1 MENLR
6 ILVVNSCTGEKIC
19 QAENP
24 LTLEDFQDFN
34 RLQVR
39 SAELDSCT
47 IAAGKMYSGIQHL
60 RAMEGVEILRQSLGN
75 SAVDVAI
82 LSAAYGLIPEN
93 QPIVPYEV
101 TFNHMKAEQLDNWSR
116 FLEIKQKFEQTIEGY
131 DLVFILLG
139 KNYLRALQLPVQ
151 TQPEQTFIFL
161 ASAEST
167 KYIKDLAAKTFIF
180 PLSNTEAKRYRY
192 GSVGLKGFLFKRF
205 AEEIS
210 AKTEILKAVY
220 QEPKIFKKIINYQNM
235 EL

>member
-1 MENLR
+1 
-6 ILVVNSCTGEKIC
+6 
-19 QAENP
+19 
-24 LTLEDFQDFN
+24 
-34 RLQVR
+34 
-39 SAELDSCT
+39 
-47 IAAGKMYSGIQHL
+47 
-60 RAMEGVEILRQSLGN
+60 LRQSLGN

-101 TFNHMKAEQLDNWSR
+101 TFNQMKAEQLDNWSR
-116 FLEIKQKFEQTIEGY
+116 LLEIKQKFEQTIEGY

-151 TQPEQTFIFL
+151 TKTTQTFIFL
-161 ASAEST
+161 ASSEST

-180 PLSNTEAKRYRY
+180 PLSNTDAKRYRY

-210 AKTEILKAVY
+210 EKPEILKSVY
-220 QEPKIFKKIINYQNM
+220 DEPKVFKKIINYQYR
-235 EL
+235 ELESGRKISPIISKPSSRLTTKNTEDSAIQNKLVPIPDISPAQNIALVR